1 MDRSYQS
8 QRTELDTMKL
18 SDRSIPQIVGKQEEI
33 MIIDEQHD
41 KEGLTQSRDA
51 TWVQRVEKKKKKLE
65 CSIGGKGS

>member
-1 MDRSYQS
+1 
-8 QRTELDTMKL
+8 MKL

>member
-1 MDRSYQS
+1 
-8 QRTELDTMKL
+8 MKL

-51 TWVQRVEKKKKKLE
+51 TWVQRVEKKKKNSSALLVGRDHDAHQNFNSE
-65 CSIGGKGS
+65 